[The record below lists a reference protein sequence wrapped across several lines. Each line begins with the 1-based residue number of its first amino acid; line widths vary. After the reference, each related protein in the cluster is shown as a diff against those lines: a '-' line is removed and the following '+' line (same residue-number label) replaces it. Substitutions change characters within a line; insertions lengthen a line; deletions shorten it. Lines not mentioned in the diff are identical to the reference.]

1 MPRTCTICH
10 HPERDAINA
19 SLVGG
24 IGTYRRLAAL
34 YGVSTSALHRHRTDH
49 LPEVLT
55 RARSLD
61 EIATAESLAD
71 QVRALRGRTLRILAQ
86 AETDG
91 DSKTQ
96 LSAIRELRALAELEA
111 RASERS
117 ATVLHIS
124 VVEQYVVRLI
134 EIVREVVPPEDLE
147 AVIARI
153 EAVPQPENG
162 DERGQR

>member
-1 MPRTCTICH
+1 MPRTCTICR
-10 HPERDAINA
+10 HPARDAINA

-24 IGTYRRLAAL
+24 IGTYRGLGAL
-34 YGVSTSALHRHRTDH
+34 YGVSTAALHRHRADH

-153 EAVPQPENG
+153 EAVPQLENG

>member
-1 MPRTCTICH
+1 MPRTCTICR

-24 IGTYRRLAAL
+24 IGTYRGLGAL
-34 YGVSTSALHRHRTDH
+34 YGVSTAALHRHRADH